1 MLNFQDGFSI
11 NFEVF
16 SSFIESVSSSFIPE
30 LLPRINVAEYY
41 LKLQKNSTTTCCY
54 DSDKLVGIVTGYT
67 NDNLRHESYIALVAV
82 LKDYRGQRIASSL
95 IDRFIEIARDK
106 GMKYITIHTNS
117 LSAKRLYERIGFVV
131 VNESFIVELNVMR
144 YKLKFSLL

>member
-1 MLNFQDGFSI
+1 M
-11 NFEVF
+11 
-16 SSFIESVSSSFIPE
+16 
-30 LLPRINVAEYY
+30 
-41 LKLQKNSTTTCCY
+41 
-54 DSDKLVGIVTGYT
+54 
-67 NDNLRHESYIALVAV
+67 RHESYIALVAE
-82 LKDYRGQRIASSL
+82 KDYRGQRIASSL